1 MGKKKLQS
9 IILMVALN
17 GFDMN
22 QIRQAAYRLPNA
34 KEDFLRKAMSL
45 AFDVRVDQLDCSIS
59 AARQSTDKS
68 IEEVLQMCLA
78 GKNTHYV
85 CILRDERDYYSGKL
99 YYDIGASTMNPGSTD
114 YFLWINVDVEPA
126 EKLIKEFNLER
137 IQ

>member
-1 MGKKKLQS
+1 
-9 IILMVALN
+9 
-17 GFDMN
+17 MN
-22 QIRQAAYRLPNA
+22 QIRRAAYRLPNA

-59 AARQSTDKS
+59 AARQSTDKT

-78 GKNTHYV
+78 GKGTHYV
-85 CILRDERDYYSGKL
+85 CILRDERDYFSGKL

>member
-1 MGKKKLQS
+1 
-9 IILMVALN
+9 
-17 GFDMN
+17 MN
-22 QIRQAAYRLPNA
+22 EIQRAVYRLPGA

-59 AARQSTDKS
+59 VARQSTDKT

-85 CILRDERDYYSGKL
+85 CILRDERDYFSGKL
-99 YYDIGASTMNPGSTD
+99 YYDIAASTMNPGSTD

-126 EKLIKEFNLER
+126 EKLIKDFELVKIFDT
-137 IQ
+137 IS